1 MKLVSS
7 VITQPNTLT
16 KNHQMKDEL
25 NFETRKFSE
34 CNNEKHLSTD
44 ELSTGY
50 TIKEMMNGT
59 FEITGA
65 KYTQCI

>member
-1 MKLVSS
+1 
-7 VITQPNTLT
+7 
-16 KNHQMKDEL
+16 MKDEL

-65 KYTQCI
+65 KYAQNKLNSSPTKTATKAI

>member
-1 MKLVSS
+1 
-7 VITQPNTLT
+7 
-16 KNHQMKDEL
+16 MKDEL